1 MVNHGTKSQISSFVT
16 CFHFTPQSHRAI
28 GVESWR
34 CTLNTKCLFQYDL
47 RQPPKSF
54 YLSTISNAQMGFL
67 YHPPTNAVYAHFSMW
82 DGKNVNNQS
91 QMHTNC
97 LSLNSMY
104 SAYWK
109 YVSILQLLV
118 SPFVFLRFTVEC
130 STILGHH
137 SPIPGDQYER
147 WGYQA
152 ARLHLLIRCKQRKD
166 IYYWWFRNPAFT
178 SWGW

>member
-1 MVNHGTKSQISSFVT
+1 MTLGNHQNPFTSQQSRMLRWVFCIIHPRMLLTWVT
-16 CFHFTPQSHRAI
+16 CDSETS
-28 GVESWR
+28 ES
-34 CTLNTKCLFQYDL
+34 L
-47 RQPPKSF
+47 RS
-54 YLSTISNAQMGFL
+54 
-67 YHPPTNAVYAHFSMW
+67 VYAHFSMW